1 MDVNYVNEYGK
12 LGNFCDHDV
21 TKLITGVILP
31 VAAVGGATVAIVK
44 AFKNGKAI
52 KNAAAN
58 SDNDHKIIIAK
69 EDGIAKQIA
78 FAVHGVPVVVDDNGK
93 PMLIDGNALMQQLG
107 AVPPT
112 PQQPAPQTPP
122 TAPTPAPVQESVQ
135 QAAPQTPQQ
144 QPVNINVAAAPA
156 QQAAPQQN
164 GVDVNAIIAAVLN
177 NPEYKAAL
185 NAAVAEP
192 KEEEA
197 PAAPVEEKKE
207 EEEPKKEAPAT
218 TNKKK

>member
-52 KNAAAN
+52 KNAAAI

-122 TAPTPAPVQESVQ
+122 TAPTPAPVQEPVQ

-156 QQAAPQQN
+156 QQATPQQN
-164 GVDVNAIIAAVLN
+164 GVDVNAIIAAVLSS
-177 NPEYKAAL
+177 PEYKAAL